1 MFKKEGKRSVGCLL
15 EFFAELLFELILYGV
30 WEILTLI
37 IPKKY
42 VSPRFE
48 KNARK
53 IVAVVTAILIVSLF
67 VGIILFSMEI
77 TLGKIL
83 MIISASLIL
92 LQVLLGIIQKIM
104 VFIKDRENKRK

>member
-1 MFKKEGKRSVGCLL
+1 MGCLL
-15 EFFAELLFELILYGV
+15 DFFVEVILEIILYGI
-30 WEILTLI
+30 WWILTLI
-37 IPKKY
+37 VPKKY

-53 IVAVVTAILIVSLF
+53 IVAVVTALLIVSLF

-77 TLGKIL
+77 TFGKTL

-92 LQVLLGIIQKIM
+92 LQVLLGIIQKII
-104 VFIKDRENKRK
+104 VFIKDRINK